1 MQGYNASV
9 FAYGATGAGKTYTML
24 GTEDQPGIMMLSIEE
39 LFKSIEEY
47 SAERDYMLKVSY
59 VEVYNENIKDLLIDR
74 SDGEYLDLR
83 EDAVKGV
90 MVAGVTEIMTTNVE
104 EIDHYIRQGNR
115 LRTKERT
122 DANET
127 SSRSHAVLQITVE
140 HKDKAH
146 GINAEINIAKL
157 SLIDLAGSE
166 RASNTN
172 NRGLRL
178 IEGANINKSLLALG
192 NCINA
197 LCDLTKNGV
206 NN

>member
-59 VEVYNENIKDLLIDR
+59 VEVYNENIKDLLIDKA
-74 SDGEYLDLR
+74 DGEYLDLR

-104 EIDHYIRQGNR
+104 EIDHYIR
-115 LRTKERT
+115 
-122 DANET
+122 
-127 SSRSHAVLQITVE
+127 
-140 HKDKAH
+140 
-146 GINAEINIAKL
+146 
-157 SLIDLAGSE
+157 
-166 RASNTN
+166 
-172 NRGLRL
+172 
-178 IEGANINKSLLALG
+178 
-192 NCINA
+192 
-197 LCDLTKNGV
+197 
-206 NN
+206 